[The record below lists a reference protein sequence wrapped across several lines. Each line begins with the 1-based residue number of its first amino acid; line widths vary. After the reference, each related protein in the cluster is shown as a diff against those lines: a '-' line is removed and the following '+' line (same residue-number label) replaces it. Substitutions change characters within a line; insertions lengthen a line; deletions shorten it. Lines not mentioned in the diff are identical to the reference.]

1 MKRNTFTLQAMF
13 MALLA
18 VALICM
24 PVSADQEAIEIEVA
38 EVIEHAEDFMT
49 YAVIIQDE
57 TRIIRNDESVDQEIR
72 DIAAAVHRAGDELE
86 LIAKDML
93 DDAEEIGRLAV
104 DPIGNRAAIDH
115 LLDHIKEDLLEYKS
129 ILDAQHDA
137 IHALEGGVP
146 ENLQIHADAIHDTAH
161 TAERDVRHMNRHIT
175 ALSTA
180 LDAAAAPV
188 SQPAESPGFG
198 VLAALAG
205 IAAVAYARRS

>member
-1 MKRNTFTLQAMF
+1 

-18 VALICM
+18 FAFICM
-24 PVSADQEAIEIEVA
+24 PVSADQDAIEYEVA

-49 YAVIIQDE
+49 YAIIIQDE
-57 TRIIRNDESVDQEIR
+57 TRIIRNDETVEKEIR

-86 LIAKDML
+86 LIAWDMQ
-93 DDAEEIGRLAV
+93 DDAEEVRRLAA
-104 DPIGNRAAIDH
+104 DPVGNRAAIDH
-115 LLDHIKEDLLEYKS
+115 LLEHIKEDVQEYKS

-146 ENLQIHADAIHDTAH
+146 ENLLIHADAIHDAAH

-175 ALSTA
+175 ALTA
-180 LDAAAAPV
+180 TLDAPASPA
-188 SQPAESPGFG
+188 SKPAESPGFG

-205 IAAVAYARRS
+205 IAAVVYARRS